1 MTTFR
6 APAIFGVVRLGT
18 PDDYALSH
26 IPGMLHRFAETHPAV
41 QVDVLC
47 SSSTDLVEKLKA
59 GELDLTLVSDGNQ
72 PRQWP
77 SVPLWRGPL
86 RWITATRYAPH
97 RQDPLPLALAHQTC
111 GWRCAAVDALDRAAI
126 GYRIAYLSGTQV
138 GTHAPRAG
146 RSGGDRFGADG
157 AA

>member
-18 PDDYALSH
+18 PGDYALPH
-26 IPGMLHRFAETHPAV
+26 IPGVLRRFAETHPAV

-72 PRQWP
+72 PR
-77 SVPLWRGPL
+77 
-86 RWITATRYAPH
+86 
-97 RQDPLPLALAHQTC
+97 
-111 GWRCAAVDALDRAAI
+111 
-126 GYRIAYLSGTQV
+126 
-138 GTHAPRAG
+138 
-146 RSGGDRFGADG
+146 
-157 AA
+157 

>member
-26 IPGMLHRFAETHPAV
+26 IPGVLRRFAETHPAV

-72 PRQWP
+72 PR
-77 SVPLWRGPL
+77 
-86 RWITATRYAPH
+86 
-97 RQDPLPLALAHQTC
+97 
-111 GWRCAAVDALDRAAI
+111 
-126 GYRIAYLSGTQV
+126 
-138 GTHAPRAG
+138 
-146 RSGGDRFGADG
+146 
-157 AA
+157 